1 MDMFS
6 NVAESFSNNLIVED
20 RYRMILD
27 GLQVTLL
34 ITLFAAVLGT
44 ILGGLVCWMRMSRR
58 RWLQQVARV
67 YIDLMRG
74 TTGWFLPS
82 AQQWVKMMT
91 GLGGLKASDISKW
104 WDWFDQSHTAV
115 DNWEAAFKKAGS
127 GNYDSMIPHLCY
139 WSSSESS
146 DEGAL
151 GLYVDAAGP
160 VGDCGFYWSHN
171 YKNRRYDD
179 YRVRPVLAF

>member
-1 MDMFS
+1 MFS
-6 NVAESFSNNLIVED
+6 RELNNAKTVKRMVDFLGHHLRIMKKIILI
-20 RYRMILD
+20 L
-27 GLQVTLL
+27 
-34 ITLFAAVLGT
+34 AAP
-44 ILGGLVCWMRMSRR
+44 
-58 RWLQQVARV
+58 A
-67 YIDLMRG
+67 G

-91 GLGGLKASDISKW
+91 GLGGLKASDINKW
-104 WDWFDQSHTAV
+104 YDWFDQSHTAV

-139 WSSSESS
+139 WSSSEYS
-146 DEGAL
+146 DDGAF

-160 VGDCGFYWSHN
+160 VGDCGFYWSRN
-171 YKNRRYDD
+171 YKDRRFDD

>member
-1 MDMFS
+1 MFS
-6 NVAESFSNNLIVED
+6 RELNNANTVKRMADFLGHHLRIMKKIILI
-20 RYRMILD
+20 L
-27 GLQVTLL
+27 
-34 ITLFAAVLGT
+34 AAP
-44 ILGGLVCWMRMSRR
+44 
-58 RWLQQVARV
+58 A
-67 YIDLMRG
+67 G

-91 GLGGLKASDISKW
+91 GLGGLKASDINKW
-104 WDWFDQSHTAV
+104 YDWFDQSHTAV

-179 YRVRPVLAF
+179 YRVRPILAF